1 MTKKT
6 KMKFTT
12 SAISAIT
19 LAIGGTANAQSIYE
33 IASGNDSFTTLTAAV
48 DAAGLSDVLSTDGTY
63 TIFAPTDDAFAALP
77 AGTLDRY
84 LSPEWIHHLTDLL
97 YYHAL
102 GSVVLSTD
110 LTDGMIATTLNEENI
125 TISLDPSPAVISVD
139 DETAANILVDAGLVD
154 IMADNG
160 VIHAVDAVLLPTSAT
175 SSIVDLAVAD
185 PVFSTLVAAVT
196 AADLVGALSGDGPF
210 TLFAPTN
217 DAFDALPEGTL
228 DSLLLPENKNA
239 LADILT
245 YHVVEGI
252 VHSSAIT
259 SDVNVTALNGDDIM
273 VTTTDGVKVN
283 GANVIATD
291 VLANNGI
298 IHVIDAVILPP
309 SDDAGVSTTT
319 AAPGEGATTT
329 TAAEGGEGS
338 STTTTTPEEMVTTE
352 APTTEAPA
360 IDGGDSA
367 AVSRN
372 VIGSFALALAAGAVG
387 FVW

>member
-1 MTKKT
+1 
-6 KMKFTT
+6 MKFTL
-12 SAISAIT
+12 SALSIISAV
-19 LAIGGTANAQSIYE
+19 ANTANAQSIYE

-48 DAAGLSDVLSTDGTY
+48 DAAGLDATLTGDGTF
-63 TIFAPTDDAFAALP
+63 TIFAPTNDAFDALP
-77 AGTLDRY
+77 AGTVDKL
-84 LSPEWIHHLTDLL
+84 LQPEWIHHLTDVLL
-97 YYHAL
+97 YHGL
-102 GSVVLSTD
+102 GSVVMSTD
-110 LTDGMIATTLNEENI
+110 LTDGLSAETLNGESI
-125 TISLDPSPAVISVD
+125 TINLDPAVITTVSN
-139 DETAANILVDAGLVD
+139 TTSNILVDAGLVD
-154 IMADNG
+154 IAADNG

-309 SDDAGVSTTT
+309 SEDAGVSTTTAATTT

-329 TAAEGGEGS
+329 TGAAGEGS
-338 STTTTTPEEMVTTE
+338 TTTTTTPEETVTTE

>member
-1 MTKKT
+1 
-6 KMKFTT
+6 
-12 SAISAIT
+12 
-19 LAIGGTANAQSIYE
+19 
-33 IASGNDSFTTLTAAV
+33 
-48 DAAGLSDVLSTDGTY
+48 
-63 TIFAPTDDAFAALP
+63 
-77 AGTLDRY
+77 
-84 LSPEWIHHLTDLL
+84 
-97 YYHAL
+97 
-102 GSVVLSTD
+102 
-110 LTDGMIATTLNEENI
+110 
-125 TISLDPSPAVISVD
+125 
-139 DETAANILVDAGLVD
+139 
-154 IMADNG
+154 
-160 VIHAVDAVLLPTSAT
+160 
-175 SSIVDLAVAD
+175 
-185 PVFSTLVAAVT
+185 
-196 AADLVGALSGDGPF
+196 
-210 TLFAPTN
+210 
-217 DAFDALPEGTL
+217 
-228 DSLLLPENKNA
+228 
-239 LADILT
+239 
-245 YHVVEGI
+245 
-252 VHSSAIT
+252 
-259 SDVNVTALNGDDIM
+259 M